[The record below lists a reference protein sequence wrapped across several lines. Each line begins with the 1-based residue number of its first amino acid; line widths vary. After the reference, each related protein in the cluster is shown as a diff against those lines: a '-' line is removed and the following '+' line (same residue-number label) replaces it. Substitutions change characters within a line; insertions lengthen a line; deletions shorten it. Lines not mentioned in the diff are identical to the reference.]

1 MEKCPQCDA
10 NRIPDENFCDS
21 CGNKYPSTSNIQASE
36 SKIESK
42 SESFDDY
49 EKDYLKRLD
58 GESSESQ
65 ANTGESQANTGESQA
80 NTGESQANT
89 GESQANTGEEI
100 RGAIWIP
107 TVTGNEQPIY
117 FEFNQKAIGRM
128 DLSEY
133 LKSQNIDQL
142 QISRKQFTFYTEN
155 GKYYI
160 VDDKTSVQEKPSG
173 NHTTVNGKDITGQGS
188 IELHSNDNICMSTV
202 VNMIFKIS

>member
-42 SESFDDY
+42 SQSFDDY

-65 ANTGESQANTGESQA
+65 SNTGESQSNTGESQS
-80 NTGESQANT
+80 NTGESQSNT
-89 GESQANTGEEI
+89 GKEI

>member
-42 SESFDDY
+42 SQSFDDY

-58 GESSESQ
+58 GESS
-65 ANTGESQANTGESQA
+65 ESQA